1 MERLEIKYESQRGKK
16 PEKYIF
22 HGKQAIEEAYK
33 LLATKYI
40 GITEERY

>member
-33 LLATKYI
+33 LLAEKYN
-40 GITEERY
+40 GITEDGY

>member
-22 HGKQAIEEAYK
+22 RGKRALEEAQK
-33 LLATKYI
+33 LLAEKYN
-40 GITEERY
+40 GITEDGY